1 MSPAEAIQQD
11 AASQPSAASPILLDS
26 LPVETLIEIISYTDF
41 DTFDSIRAT
50 SQRLRSITDL
60 HWYRILPGII
70 ERDFHPVQEFFE
82 TVFDA
87 DVPSGMTCARL
98 LMVSDTLDDGLHPLL
113 GFCRVVRRWEAEFPR
128 LRFASM
134 PILRGFSMAMRRA
147 RWRIVGDARRAF
159 MRQFSSAR
167 LHEAYDMWF
176 VKPSAGE
183 CALRLMPLWDLNCSL
198 TMSFTYLSIG
208 TVVDEMTWPRIE
220 ESLATFGEATMH
232 VFRERGL
239 PHLGPFSQGLFPE
252 PHGGILD
259 YKHPLLEMWRAVHD
273 GDAGVGDANYPGLS
287 RITRRGRLEPN
298 L

>member
-1 MSPAEAIQQD
+1 MSPAEAIQQG

-26 LPVETLIEIISYTDF
+26 LPAETLIEIISYTDF

-70 ERDFHPVQEFFE
+70 ERDFHPAQEFCE
-82 TVFDA
+82 TLFDA

-98 LMVSDTLDDGLHPLL
+98 LMVQDTLDGLHPLL

-134 PILRGFSMAMRRA
+134 PMSSRSLLPRELARLRGAL
-147 RWRIVGDARRAF
+147 GDARRAF
-159 MRQFSSAR
+159 MRQFSTAR
-167 LHEAYDMWF
+167 LHEAYDMWYVGLRRRF

-183 CALRLMPLWDLNCSL
+183 CVLRLMPLWDLNCSPM
-198 TMSFTYLSIG
+198 TSFTCL
-208 TVVDEMTWPRIE
+208 IE
-220 ESLATFGEATMH
+220 ESLATFREATEH
-232 VFRERGL
+232 VFQERSL
-239 PHLGPFSQGLFPE
+239 PPLGPFPLFPA

-259 YKHPLLEMWRAVHD
+259 HKRPLLEMWRVAQD
-273 GDAGVGDANYPGLS
+273 TDAGVGDANYPGLS

>member
-134 PILRGFSMAMRRA
+134 PMSSRCLQPRELARLRRA
-147 RWRIVGDARRAF
+147 LYLWWKFARVFHGHATCAVENSGDARRAF

-167 LHEAYDMWF
+167 LHEAYDMWY
-176 VKPSAGE
+176 VG
-183 CALRLMPLWDLNCSL
+183 LRFYFCRPA
-198 TMSFTYLSIG
+198 F
-208 TVVDEMTWPRIE
+208 
-220 ESLATFGEATMH
+220 
-232 VFRERGL
+232 
-239 PHLGPFSQGLFPE
+239 
-252 PHGGILD
+252 LD
-259 YKHPLLEMWRAVHD
+259 AMV
-273 GDAGVGDANYPGLS
+273 
-287 RITRRGRLEPN
+287 
-298 L
+298 